1 MVMAVLRIVLLVLI
15 LVFLALPQKTLA
27 TEKPLWEL
35 GAGGG
40 FLLMPDYRGSDETRA
55 YLLPFPY
62 AIYRG
67 GVFRLEDKR
76 VAARIFKT
84 DRITLDASGYGA
96 VPVRSGN
103 NDARMWMP
111 DLDAT
116 FEFGPALR
124 IKLLESKENRYLL
137 SLALPVRAVFS
148 TDFRTVRYEG
158 FIFSPRLNFEKGDVI
173 PGTGVYAGVSTG
185 PMFADRGYHNYFY
198 EVEPEYAML
207 SRPAYTPD
215 AGYSGS
221 AFTIGIG
228 KDYKQLKFHAFASV
242 DFLQGTAFEESP
254 LVKRKMSWM
263 GGFSI
268 TWVFLKSEK
277 TVEDESPY

>member
-1 MVMAVLRIVLLVLI
+1 MVMAALRIIIGILI
-15 LVFLALPQKTLA
+15 LVTLVLPQRTFA
-27 TEKPLWEL
+27 VEKPLWEL
-35 GAGGG
+35 GVGGG

-103 NDARMWMP
+103 NDARLWMP

-116 FEFGPALR
+116 FELGPSLR

-158 FIFSPRLNFEKGDVI
+158 FVFSPRLNFEKGDVI
-173 PGTGVYAGVSTG
+173 PGTGVYAGMSTG

-198 EVEPEYAML
+198 EVEPQYAML
-207 SRPAYTPD
+207 SRRAYTPD
-215 AGYSGS
+215 GGYSGS
-221 AFTIGIG
+221 AFTLGVG
-228 KDYKQLKFHAFASV
+228 KDYKQFKFQAFASI
-242 DFLQGTAFEESP
+242 DFLQGAVFEESP

-268 TWVFLKSEK
+268 TWVFMKSEK

>member
-1 MVMAVLRIVLLVLI
+1 MAALRVVLLMLL
-15 LVFLALPQKTLA
+15 LVFLALPQKTLGA
-27 TEKPLWEL
+27 QKPLWEL
-35 GAGGG
+35 GVGRG

-124 IKLLESKENRYLL
+124 PAAATLEVAAGKDGAVPKLDCKRAVPVLSLIHISEPTRLL
-137 SLALPVRAVFS
+137 SISYAVFC
-148 TDFRTVRYEG
+148 
-158 FIFSPRLNFEKGDVI
+158 
-173 PGTGVYAGVSTG
+173 
-185 PMFADRGYHNYFY
+185 
-198 EVEPEYAML
+198 
-207 SRPAYTPD
+207 
-215 AGYSGS
+215 
-221 AFTIGIG
+221 
-228 KDYKQLKFHAFASV
+228 LK
-242 DFLQGTAFEESP
+242 
-254 LVKRKMSWM
+254 KK
-263 GGFSI
+263 I
-268 TWVFLKSEK
+268 
-277 TVEDESPY
+277 